1 MRFFWSGIVLSL
13 SFFLWDYSS
22 GFTLPPPHDIPEEIL
37 ATEIITE
44 ARSPL
49 NNEKLTTE
57 EYATLKTELRESKY
71 PPQLNSEIRHRVF
84 LLRLLNLMR
93 KVSPFE

>member
-1 MRFFWSGIVLSL
+1 MGFFWNVIFLSF

-22 GFTLPPPHDIPEEIL
+22 GLALPPPEDIPEEVL

-44 ARSPL
+44 VRSPL

-57 EYATLKTELRESKY
+57 EYATLKTEQAESKY
-71 PPQLNSEIRHRVF
+71 PPQLNSEVRHTVF

-93 KVSPFE
+93 KVSPF

>member
-1 MRFFWSGIVLSL
+1 MGFFWIGIFLSF

-22 GFTLPPPHDIPEEIL
+22 GLTLPPPDDIPEEVL

-49 NNEKLTTE
+49 NNEELTTE
-57 EYATLKTELRESKY
+57 EYTTLKTEQAESKY
-71 PPQLNSEIRHRVF
+71 PPQLSSEVRHTVF
-84 LLRLLNLMR
+84 LLRILNLMR
-93 KVSPFE
+93 KVSPF